1 MRRFP
6 AIVLVAIFG
15 FSVIGPALVVDRG
28 TNLPACCRRDGKH
41 RCASIETSD
50 AGLRVTSPRCAEFPK
65 SGAFPLHS
73 ETALP
78 GGSQLIFGALL
89 QYPAVA
95 AQAAAGYR
103 ISFSRSRQKRGPPSL
118 FS

>member
-6 AIVLVAIFG
+6 AILLAAIFG
-15 FSVIGPALVVDRG
+15 FSVIGPALVVDANA
-28 TNLPACCRRDGKH
+28 NLPACCRRDGKH
-41 RCASIETSD
+41 HCAKIDTSG
-50 AGLRVTSPRCAEFPK
+50 AGLKAVGPRCAEFPK
-65 SGAFPLHS
+65 AGAFPLHS
-73 ETALP
+73 GTALP
-78 GGSQLIFGALL
+78 GSSQCVFGAILRH
-89 QYPAVA
+89 PAMA

>member
-1 MRRFP
+1 VRRFP
-6 AIVLVAIFG
+6 AILLVAIFG
-15 FSVIGPALVVDRG
+15 FSVIGPALFVDRSE
-28 TNLPACCRRDGKH
+28 NLPACCRREGQH
-41 RCASIETSD
+41 RCAKIDKSGT
-50 AGLRVTSPRCAEFPK
+50 GLKAVGLRCAEFPK
-65 SGAFPLHS
+65 AGAFLVHF

-78 GGSQLIFGALL
+78 GGSQLVFGALL
-89 QYPAVA
+89 RHPAVV

>member
-1 MRRFP
+1 VRRFP
-6 AIVLVAIFG
+6 AILLVALFG
-15 FSVIGPALVVDRG
+15 FSVIGPALVVDVG

-41 RCASIETSD
+41 HCANIETSG
-50 AGLRVTSPRCAEFPK
+50 AGLKAVGPRCAEFPK
-65 SGAFPLHS
+65 ADVFPLHF

-78 GGSQLIFGALL
+78 GSFQLVFGALL
-89 QYPAVA
+89 RHRAVA
-95 AQAAAGYR
+95 VQAAAGYR